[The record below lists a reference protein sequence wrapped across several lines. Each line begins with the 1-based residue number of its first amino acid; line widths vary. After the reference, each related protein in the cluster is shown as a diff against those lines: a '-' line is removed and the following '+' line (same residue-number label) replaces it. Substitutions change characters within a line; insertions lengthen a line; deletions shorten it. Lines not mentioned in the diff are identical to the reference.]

1 MKAFEPEPTQ
11 SPAEIANWVFTR
23 SLLILVFTYFGAMYA
38 VDLFAPLGTV
48 AGSVVGIYGLWFS
61 YQVLFR
67 GIDAYLEGRAVGLEG
82 ESAS

>member
-23 SLLILVFTYFGAMYA
+23 SVLILVFTYFGAIYA
-38 VDLFAPLGTV
+38 VDLFAPLGTA
-48 AGSVVGIYGLWFS
+48 AGVVVGTYGLWFS

-67 GIDAYLEGRAVGLEG
+67 GIDAFLEGKAAGLED